1 VKHRFIAVTE
11 SEAHVKWLEE
21 SLGPLAEAVIADDV
35 APDRIAQLADAASG
49 SVVFVRVSHADL
61 RSRTELIR
69 ALLAK
74 KPHLGVIGIG
84 DEDDKEVILAT
95 VRAGARDFIHVGS
108 ERREAY
114 SAFQRVFD
122 SAPAQNPAPAS
133 GGKQIALLCSRPDI
147 AASSF
152 AVHLA
157 LRMVEV
163 ARREEKV
170 LMIDLGVPA
179 ADSLLYLDV
188 EPSYTFVDAVRS
200 VRRFDQTLIETAF
213 SRDRSGLAL
222 LPLLDDPGQ
231 IRDVN
236 GNDMLALFS
245 ILKAH
250 FNRTIL
256 YLGGLRSPDF
266 LVQALS
272 QADQVLLLADQ
283 SVANCSAA
291 RRLLDDLKD
300 LSYPV
305 RDIQLVLERYT
316 EKLEPRAEKVAELLG
331 LQLAAALPPNG
342 LDIVRAMNSATNL
355 FELAPQSPYVLGMQ
369 ALVDQL
375 LGRKSAAPPPSRG
388 AALVERLRKLVARK
402 SGAAA

>member
-11 SEAHVKWLEE
+11 SEAHVQWLEE
-21 SLGPLAEAVIADDV
+21 SLGPLAEAVIADDL

-49 SVVFVRVSHADL
+49 SVVFIRVNHADL
-61 RSRTELIR
+61 RSRTELIK
-69 ALLAK
+69 ALLQR

-84 DEDDKEVILAT
+84 DEEDKDLILAAI
-95 VRAGARDFIHVGS
+95 RAGARDFVRVGQDRS
-108 ERREAY
+108 EALA
-114 SAFQRVFD
+114 AFQRVFD
-122 SAPAQNPAPAS
+122 SAPTQSSSAAPA
-133 GGKQIALLCSRPDI
+133 GKQIALLCSRPDI

-250 FNRTIL
+250 FNHTIL

-266 LVQALS
+266 LIQALA
-272 QADQVLLLADQ
+272 QADTVLLLADQ

-291 RRLLDDLKD
+291 RRLLDDLKE
-300 LSYPV
+300 LNYPV
-305 RDIQLVLERYT
+305 RDIRLVLERYT
-316 EKLEPRAEKVAELLG
+316 EKLEPHGEKVAELLG
-331 LQLAAALPPNG
+331 LPLAAALPPNG
-342 LDIVRAMNSATNL
+342 LDIVRAMNGATNL
-355 FELAPQSPYVLGMQ
+355 FEMAPESPYVLGMKS
-369 ALVDQL
+369 LVDNL
-375 LGRKSAAPPPSRG
+375 LGRRNEAPPASR
-388 AALVERLRKLVARK
+388 AAIALDRLRKLVR
-402 SGAAA
+402 GRNAA

>member
-1 VKHRFIAVTE
+1 VKQRFIAVTE
-11 SEAHVKWLEE
+11 SEAHVQWLEE
-21 SLGPLAEAVIADDV
+21 SLGPLAEAVIADDPT
-35 APDRIAQLADAASG
+35 ADRIAQLADAASG
-49 SVVFVRVSHADL
+49 SVVFVRVNHADL
-61 RSRTELIR
+61 RSRTELIK
-69 ALLAK
+69 ALLQR

-84 DEDDKEVILAT
+84 DEEDKDVILAT
-95 VRAGARDFIHVGS
+95 VRAGARDFVRVGS
-108 ERREAY
+108 SRSEAHA
-114 SAFQRVFD
+114 AFQRVFEI
-122 SAPAQNPAPAS
+122 APAASASAAPA
-133 GGKQIALLCSRPDI
+133 GKQVALLCSRPDI

-163 ARREEKV
+163 ARRDEKV

-222 LPLLDDPGQ
+222 LPLLDDSGQ

-236 GNDMLALFS
+236 ANDMLALFS
-245 ILKAH
+245 ILKSHFAH
-250 FNRTIL
+250 TIL

-266 LVQALS
+266 LVQALA

-291 RRLLDDLKD
+291 RRLLDDLRE
-300 LSYPV
+300 LNYPV

-316 EKLEPRAEKVAELLG
+316 DKLEPHGEKVAELLG
-331 LQLAAALPPNG
+331 LTLAAALPPNG
-342 LDIVRAMNSATNL
+342 LDIVRAMNNATNL
-355 FELAPQSPYVLGMQ
+355 FELAPDSPYVNRMR
-369 ALVDQL
+369 ALVDGL
-375 LGRKSAAPPPSRG
+375 LGRQVSAAPASRG
-388 AALVERLRKLVARK
+388 AHVWGRLRRLIKR
-402 SGAAA
+402 GDAA

>member
-1 VKHRFIAVTE
+1 VKQRFIAVTE
-11 SEAHVKWLEE
+11 SEAHVTWLEE

-49 SVVFVRVSHADL
+49 SVVFIRVNHADL
-61 RSRTELIR
+61 RSRTDLIR
-69 ALLAK
+69 ALLQR
-74 KPHLGVIGIG
+74 KPHLGVIAIG

-95 VRAGARDFIHVGS
+95 VRAGARDFVRVGS
-108 ERREAY
+108 DRGEAHA
-114 SAFQRVFD
+114 AFQRVFE
-122 SAPAQNPAPAS
+122 SAPGQAAAAAPI
-133 GGKQIALLCSRPDI
+133 GKQIALLCSRPDI

-157 LRMVEV
+157 LRMVEI

-222 LPLLDDPGQ
+222 LPLLDDPGH

-245 ILKAH
+245 ILKNH
-250 FNRTIL
+250 FNHTIL
-256 YLGGLRSPDF
+256 YLGGLRSPEF
-266 LVQALS
+266 LIQALA

-291 RRLLDDLKD
+291 KRLLDDLRE
-300 LSYPV
+300 LNYPV

-316 EKLEPRAEKVAELLG
+316 DKLEPHGDKVAELLG
-331 LQLAAALPPNG
+331 LELAAALPPNG
-342 LDIVRAMNSATNL
+342 FDIVRAMNSATTL
-355 FELAPQSPYVLGMQ
+355 FELAPESPYVTGMR

-375 LGRKSAAPPPSRG
+375 LGRKPSDVPVSRASQLLDRVRKVVRRRPAA
-388 AALVERLRKLVARK
+388 
-402 SGAAA
+402 

>member
-1 VKHRFIAVTE
+1 MKQRFIAVTE
-11 SEAHVKWLEE
+11 SEAHVAWLEE

-35 APDRIAQLADAASG
+35 APERIAQLADAAAG

-69 ALLAK
+69 SLLQR
-74 KPHLGVIGIG
+74 KPHLGVIAIG
-84 DEDDKEVILAT
+84 DEEDKEVILAT
-95 VRAGARDFIHVGS
+95 VRAGARDFVRVGAD
-108 ERREAY
+108 RGEAHA
-114 SAFQRVFD
+114 AFQRVFE
-122 SAPAQNPAPAS
+122 SAPSQSATAAPN
-133 GGKQIALLCSRPDI
+133 GKQIALLCSRPDI

-163 ARREEKV
+163 ARRDEKV

-213 SRDRSGLAL
+213 SRDPSGLAL

-245 ILKAH
+245 ILKSH
-250 FNRTIL
+250 FSRTIL
-256 YLGGLRSPDF
+256 YLGGLRSPEF
-266 LVQALS
+266 LVQALA

-291 RRLLDDLKD
+291 KRLLDDLKE
-300 LSYPV
+300 LNHPV
-305 RDIQLVLERYT
+305 REIRLVLERYT
-316 EKLEPRAEKVAELLG
+316 DKLEPHAAKVAELLG
-331 LQLAAALPPNG
+331 LELAAALPPNG
-342 LDIVRAMNSATNL
+342 FDIVRAMNSATNL
-355 FELAPQSPYVLGMQ
+355 FELAPESPYVIGMRK
-369 ALVDQL
+369 LVDQL
-375 LGRKSAAPPPSRG
+375 LGRKPAEEPASRASQLLDRVRKAVSRRPAA
-388 AALVERLRKLVARK
+388 
-402 SGAAA
+402 

>member
-1 VKHRFIAVTE
+1 MKHRFIAVTE
-11 SEAHVKWLEE
+11 SEAHVQWLEE
-21 SLGPLAEAVIADDV
+21 SLGPLAEAVIADDI
-35 APDRIAQLADAASG
+35 APDRIAQLADAAAG
-49 SVVFVRVSHADL
+49 SVVFVRVNVADL
-61 RSRTELIR
+61 RSRTELIK
-69 ALLAK
+69 ALLQR
-74 KPHLGVIGIG
+74 KPHLGVIAIG
-84 DEDDKEVILAT
+84 DEEDKDVILES
-95 VRAGARDFIHVGS
+95 VRAGARDFVRVGS
-108 ERREAY
+108 DRREAY
-114 SAFQRVFD
+114 AAFQRVFE
-122 SAPAQNPAPAS
+122 SAPSQTATPS
-133 GGKQIALLCSRPDI
+133 GKQIALLCSRPDI

-157 LRMVEV
+157 LRFVEM
-163 ARREEKV
+163 ARRDEKV

-250 FNRTIL
+250 FSRTIL

-272 QADQVLLLADQ
+272 QADEVLLLADQ

-291 RRLLDDLKD
+291 RRLLDDLKE
-300 LSYPV
+300 LNYPV
-305 RDIQLVLERYT
+305 RDIRLVLERYT
-316 EKLEPRAEKVAELLG
+316 DKLEPHADKVSELLG
-331 LQLAAALPPNG
+331 LPLAAALPPNG
-342 LDIVRAMNSATNL
+342 FDIVRAMNGATNL
-355 FELAPQSPYVLGMQ
+355 FEMVPNSPYVTGMR
-369 ALVDQL
+369 ALVDDL
-375 LGRKSAAPPPSRG
+375 LGRKTSEKPTSRG
-388 AALVERLRKLVARK
+388 AVLMNRLRKVVRRR
-402 SGAAA
+402 GAQ

>member
-1 VKHRFIAVTE
+1 LKQRFIAVTE
-11 SEAHVKWLEE
+11 SEAHVPWLEK
-21 SLGPLAEAVIADDV
+21 SLGPLAEAVIADDPS
-35 APDRIAQLADAASG
+35 ADRVAQLADAASG
-49 SVVFVRVSHADL
+49 SVVFVRVNHADL

-69 ALLAK
+69 ALLQR

-84 DEDDKEVILAT
+84 DEEDKEVILGV
-95 VRAGARDFIHVGS
+95 VRAGARDFVRVGS
-108 ERREAY
+108 SRSEAHA
-114 SAFQRVFD
+114 AFQRVFE
-122 SAPAQNPAPAS
+122 SAPSQSAAAPPV
-133 GGKQIALLCSRPDI
+133 GKQTALLCSRPDI

-163 ARREEKV
+163 ARRDEKV

-200 VRRFDQTLIETAF
+200 VRRFDQTLIESAF

-236 GNDMLALFS
+236 ANDMLALFS
-245 ILKAH
+245 ILKSH
-250 FNRTIL
+250 FSHTIL

-266 LVQALS
+266 LIQALA

-291 RRLLDDLKD
+291 KRLLDDLKE
-300 LSYPV
+300 LNYPV
-305 RDIQLVLERYT
+305 RDIRLVLERYT
-316 EKLEPRAEKVAELLG
+316 DKLEPHADKVAELLG
-331 LQLAAALPPNG
+331 LELAAALPPNG
-342 LDIVRAMNSATNL
+342 FDIVRAMNSATNL
-355 FELAPQSPYVLGMQ
+355 FELAPESPYVVGMR
-369 ALVDQL
+369 ALVDGL
-375 LGRKSAAPPPSRG
+375 LGRKPSARPASR
-388 AALVERLRKLVARK
+388 ASLLLDRVRKVVRR
-402 SGAAA
+402 SGA

>member
-1 VKHRFIAVTE
+1 MKHRFIAVTE
-11 SEAHVKWLEE
+11 SEAHVSWLEE
-21 SLGPLAEAVIADDV
+21 SLGPLAEAVIADDL

-49 SVVFVRVSHADL
+49 SVVFIRVNHADL
-61 RSRTELIR
+61 RSRTELIK
-69 ALLAK
+69 ALLQR

-95 VRAGARDFIHVGS
+95 IRAGARDFVRVGS
-108 ERREAY
+108 DRRDAHA
-114 SAFQRVFD
+114 AFQRVFD
-122 SAPAQNPAPAS
+122 SAPSQSATAAPS
-133 GGKQIALLCSRPDI
+133 GTQIALLCSRPDI

-245 ILKAH
+245 ILKGH
-250 FNRTIL
+250 FSRTIL

-266 LVQALS
+266 LVQALA

-291 RRLLDDLKD
+291 RRLLDELKE

-305 RDIQLVLERYT
+305 RDIRLVLERYT
-316 EKLEPRAEKVAELLG
+316 DKLEPHADKVAELLD
-331 LQLAAALPPNG
+331 LPLAAALPPNG
-342 LDIVRAMNSATNL
+342 FDIVRAMNSATNL
-355 FELAPQSPYVLGMQ
+355 FELAPESPYVLGMR
-369 ALVDQL
+369 ALVDEL
-375 LGRKSAAPPPSRG
+375 LGRKPTEAPASRG
-388 AALVERLRKLVARK
+388 AVLLDRLRKVVRRSNA
-402 SGAAA
+402 

>member
-1 VKHRFIAVTE
+1 MKHRFIAVTE
-11 SEAHVKWLEE
+11 SEAHVQWLEE
-21 SLGPLAEAVIADDV
+21 SLGPLAEAVIADDL

-49 SVVFVRVSHADL
+49 SVVFIRVNHADL
-61 RSRTELIR
+61 RSRTELIK
-69 ALLAK
+69 ALLQR

-84 DEDDKEVILAT
+84 DEEDKDVILAAI
-95 VRAGARDFIHVGS
+95 RAGARDFVRIGQD
-108 ERREAY
+108 RAEALA
-114 SAFQRVFD
+114 AFQRVFA
-122 SAPAQNPAPAS
+122 SAPAQTASAAPT
-133 GGKQIALLCSRPDI
+133 GKQIALLCSRPDI

-250 FNRTIL
+250 FSHTIL

-266 LVQALS
+266 LIQALA

-291 RRLLDDLKD
+291 RRLLDDLKE

-305 RDIQLVLERYT
+305 RDIRLVLERYT
-316 EKLEPRAEKVAELLG
+316 EKLEPHGEKVAELLG
-331 LQLAAALPPNG
+331 LPLAAALPPNG
-342 LDIVRAMNSATNL
+342 LDIVRAMNGATNL
-355 FELAPQSPYVLGMQ
+355 FEMAPESPYVLGMQ
-369 ALVDQL
+369 ALVDDL
-375 LGRKSAAPPPSRG
+375 LGRKHAARPASR
-388 AALVERLRKLVARK
+388 AAVALDRLRKLVRRRN
-402 SGAAA
+402 AA

>member
-11 SEAHVKWLEE
+11 SETHVQWLEE
-21 SLGPLAEAVIADDV
+21 SVGPLSEAVIVDDPT
-35 APDRIAQLADAASG
+35 PDRIAQLADAASG
-49 SVVFVRVSHADL
+49 SVVFVRVNHADL
-61 RSRTELIR
+61 RSRTELIK
-69 ALLAK
+69 ALLQR
-74 KPHLGVIGIG
+74 KPHLGVIAIG
-84 DEDDKEVILAT
+84 DEEDKDVILAT
-95 VRAGARDFIHVGS
+95 VRAGARDFVRIGS
-108 ERREAY
+108 DRGEAHA
-114 SAFQRVFD
+114 AFQRVFE
-122 SAPAQNPAPAS
+122 SAPAPGGGAVPE
-133 GGKQIALLCSRPDI
+133 GKQIALLCSRPDI

-163 ARREEKV
+163 SRRDEKV

-222 LPLLDDPGQ
+222 LPVLDDPGQ

-236 GNDMLALFS
+236 ANDMLALFS
-245 ILKAH
+245 ILKSH
-250 FNRTIL
+250 FMHTIL
-256 YLGGLRSPDF
+256 YLGGLRSPEF
-266 LVQALS
+266 LMQALA

-291 RRLLDDLKD
+291 RRLLDDLRE
-300 LSYPV
+300 LNYPV
-305 RDIQLVLERYT
+305 RDIRLVLERYT
-316 EKLEPRAEKVAELLG
+316 DKLEPHGDKVAELLG
-331 LQLAAALPPNG
+331 LPLAATLPPNG
-342 LDIVRAMNSATNL
+342 FDIVRAMNSATTL
-355 FELAPQSPYVLGMQ
+355 FELAPESPYVTGMR

-375 LGRKSAAPPPSRG
+375 LGRQTAAPPASRG
-388 AALVERLRKLVARK
+388 AQLVDRLRKLVGRSAT
-402 SGAAA
+402 